1 MEFFWLFVEVAFIK
15 SFIRNSQ
22 KTTLGQHSP
31 AKEWPILLVTP
42 LLSSLDLLMDINS
55 PNQLH
60 LGLSKPCPSAR
71 SPISSQLV
79 FQIKG
84 MV

>member
-31 AKEWPILLVTP
+31 AKE
-42 LLSSLDLLMDINS
+42 
-55 PNQLH
+55 
-60 LGLSKPCPSAR
+60 
-71 SPISSQLV
+71 
-79 FQIKG
+79 
-84 MV
+84 